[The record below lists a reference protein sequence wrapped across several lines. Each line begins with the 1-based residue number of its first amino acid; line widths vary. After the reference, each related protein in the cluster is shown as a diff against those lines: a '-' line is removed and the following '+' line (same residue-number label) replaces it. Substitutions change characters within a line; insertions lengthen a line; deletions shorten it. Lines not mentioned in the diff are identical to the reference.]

1 MHAQRRLVVRSAWAV
16 PLAAAA
22 GGVLATTPVAVATPE
37 EVTTEL
43 PGARLHGQ
51 GQLSFFGLR
60 VYDARLWTLATFR
73 PQDYAQHA
81 FALELHYLRR
91 LDGAAI
97 AERSLVEMRRVGEVA
112 AADAERWL
120 AAMKRAFP
128 DVRDGDRIV
137 GLHRPGEG
145 ARFFFNGRLL
155 DEVPDAAFARSFF
168 SIWLSPRTS
177 EPGLRAALLAGEGAR
192 R

>member
-1 MHAQRRLVVRSAWAV
+1 MHAQRRLVIRSAWAV
-16 PLAAAA
+16 SLAAAA
-22 GGVLATTPVAVATPE
+22 RRVPATTPAAVAAPE
-37 EVTTEL
+37 EVTAEL
-43 PGARLHGQ
+43 PGARLQGQ
-51 GQLSFFGLR
+51 GRLSFLGLR
-60 VYDARLWTLATFR
+60 VYDARLWTLAAFQ

-137 GLHRPGEG
+137 GLHRPGAG

-155 DEVPDAAFARSFF
+155 DEIADAAFARSFF

-177 EPGLRAALLAGEGAR
+177 EPELRAALLAGEGAR
-192 R
+192 